1 MVAVRDGPPDRRIE
15 VLAQGYYLQVPYLRL
30 EGQDSTFQNSAR
42 SFSLYRPNWF
52 AEAGLT
58 QSLRDQI
65 WLAGVSQVIVSTH
78 LGR

>member
-1 MVAVRDGPPDRRIE
+1 M
-15 VLAQGYYLQVPYLRL
+15 LAQGYYLQIPYLRL
-30 EGQDSTFQNSAR
+30 EDQASTFQNSAR

-58 QSLRDQI
+58 QSYVI
-65 WLAGVSQVIVSTH
+65 KFGLAGVSQVIVSTH